1 VWRYSI
7 NSVVGIPL
15 SQMSI
20 EILGLEFGLISI
32 EVLLSIMVHGDSLLH
47 NAQNPNSSSGKTHH
61 KKSYTHRYEFS
72 FIQMSLLDL
81 NIRLIDVL
89 VLIHFQPI

>member
-32 EVLLSIMVHGDSLLH
+32 EVLVLSIMVHGDSLLH

-61 KKSYTHRYEFS
+61 KKSYTYIDMNF
-72 FIQMSLLDL
+72 LLYKCL
-81 NIRLIDVL
+81 FLI
-89 VLIHFQPI
+89 

>member
-1 VWRYSI
+1 V
-7 NSVVGIPL
+7 
-15 SQMSI
+15 
-20 EILGLEFGLISI
+20 EIFYKFSSWDSSFTNEHRDIGFGLISI

>member
-20 EILGLEFGLISI
+20 EILGLEFGLMAA
-32 EVLLSIMVHGDSLLH
+32 SIMDHE
-47 NAQNPNSSSGKTHH
+47 GKW
-61 KKSYTHRYEFS
+61 SMMDYEYSQILF
-72 FIQMSLLDL
+72 Q
-81 NIRLIDVL
+81 
-89 VLIHFQPI
+89 FQPLDARSV